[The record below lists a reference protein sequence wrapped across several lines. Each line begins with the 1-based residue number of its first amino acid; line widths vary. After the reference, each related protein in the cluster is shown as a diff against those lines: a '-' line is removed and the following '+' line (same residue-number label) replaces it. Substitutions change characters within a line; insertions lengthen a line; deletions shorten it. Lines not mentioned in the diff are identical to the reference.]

1 VQDNARSIDLAPLV
15 ASVADPRIRWLPL
28 TQQEI
33 GDDLGLT
40 VVQVNRVRRRRFR
53 EAGRATVRGGT
64 AVIHN
69 PPRSSEARSL
79 CRTFRARHAGIRRFT
94 R

>member
-1 VQDNARSIDLAPLV
+1 MQDNARSIDPAPRI
-15 ASVADPRIRWLPL
+15 ASVADPRIRWLPI

-40 VVQVNRVRRRRFR
+40 VVQVNRVRRRFR